1 MAKKDQGFK
10 TSIGGQALIEGIY
23 MRGPKKQATVVR
35 SPEGLV
41 EKIEET
47 KLPKDRCKLWGVPFI
62 RGSATFV
69 SSMVSG
75 VKSLN
80 YSAEV
85 AMGGIEEEETGFEKW
100 LNGKLGKEKA
110 DKFFVGA
117 AVVLGIVLAVAI
129 FMLLPT
135 LLTGILNKVIENRW
149 IKNLIEGFIRIAIFI
164 GYISL
169 MRLTKDIK
177 RLFMYHGAE
186 HKTIFCYEHGL
197 ELTVENVRIQKK
209 EHPRC
214 GTSFLFIV
222 MIISILVFSVI
233 SWKSVWM
240 RMGLRILMLPIVVG
254 ISYEISR
261 WTGRHDNILSTILAA
276 PGKAMQKLTTAEPD
290 DSMMEVAITAMKHVI
305 PEEKG
310 TDRW

>member
-1 MAKKDQGFK
+1 MTKKEQSFK

-23 MRGPKKQATVVR
+23 MRGPKKAATVVR

-62 RGSATFV
+62 RGSANFI

-85 AMGGIEEEETGFEKW
+85 AMGGIEEEETGFERW
-100 LNGKLGKEKA
+100 LNGKFGEEKA
-110 DKFFVGA
+110 DKFFVGI
-117 AVVLGIVLAVAI
+117 AVVLGIVLAVAL

-135 LLTGILNKVIENRW
+135 LLTGVLNKVIENRW
-149 IKNLIEGFIRIAIFI
+149 IKNLIEGLIRIAIFLA
-164 GYISL
+164 YISL

-186 HKTIFCYEHGL
+186 HKTIYCYENGL
-197 ELTVENVRIQKK
+197 ELTVDNVRIQKK

-233 SWKSVWM
+233 SWSNVWV
-240 RMGLRILMLPIVVG
+240 RMGLRILMLPIVVV
-254 ISYEISR
+254 ISYEVIR
-261 WTGRHDNILSTILAA
+261 WTGRHDNILSRVLSM
-276 PGKAMQKLTTAEPD
+276 PGKGIQKLTTAEPD
-290 DSMMEVAITAMKHVI
+290 DSMIEVAIAAMKHVI